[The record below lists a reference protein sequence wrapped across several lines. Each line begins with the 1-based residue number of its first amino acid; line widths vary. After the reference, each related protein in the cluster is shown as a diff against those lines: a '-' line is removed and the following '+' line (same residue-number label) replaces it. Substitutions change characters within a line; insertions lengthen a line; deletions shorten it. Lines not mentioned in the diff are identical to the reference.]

1 MLVFKYTKTNGA
13 EYISH
18 LDTLRHLSKIM
29 RRADID
35 ITKSKGF
42 NPHMHIYMNAP
53 MGVGIKSL
61 CEYCFADT
69 EEPARIFM
77 QKFNDF
83 SINGIVCLSATDVI
97 KKVNVA
103 GAITRAE
110 YEIKGVSPFDVNEIL
125 NSDSFIVTDKKGN
138 EKNLR
143 SRIYSLENRGDKTVA
158 VLGFGNDTLRADSFG
173 AKLISLFGG
182 EITGIIKTEVFAAD
196 TPFDEYVKQ
205 FEK

>member
-83 SINGIVCLSATDVI
+83 SIN
-97 KKVNVA
+97 
-103 GAITRAE
+103 
-110 YEIKGVSPFDVNEIL
+110 
-125 NSDSFIVTDKKGN
+125 
-138 EKNLR
+138 
-143 SRIYSLENRGDKTVA
+143 
-158 VLGFGNDTLRADSFG
+158 
-173 AKLISLFGG
+173 
-182 EITGIIKTEVFAAD
+182 
-196 TPFDEYVKQ
+196 
-205 FEK
+205 